1 MRKKPY
7 VDGDP
12 STQVTLT
19 AATAIEYKA
28 LRRALPGARVVQTG
42 VGLERVKGSLGDVVV
57 SCGLAGGL
65 RTDLPTGTVL
75 IPRTVRRPG
84 GSTLECDPMLVEAL
98 AESAHRLGIAPIFD
112 ALVTS
117 DTMLVGAA
125 RASWAAKGYAGV
137 DMETGL
143 ISAPRVAAVR
153 VVLDT
158 PENEIASD
166 WVSPLRAIMKP
177 WNWHQAIWL
186 AREAPRA
193 AALAASVVAAAQ
205 GLGTF

>member
-7 VDGDP
+7 VDGEP
-12 STQVTLT
+12 STQLTLI
-19 AATAIEYKA
+19 AATAIECKA

-42 VGLERVKGSLGDVVV
+42 VALERMSGSLGEVVV

-65 RTDLPTGTVL
+65 RPDLPTGTVL

-84 GSTLECDPMLVEAL
+84 GSTLQCDPMLVEAF
-98 AESAHRLGIAPIFD
+98 ADGARRLGIAPIFD

-125 RASWAAKGYAGV
+125 RATWAAKGYAGV

-143 ISAPRVAAVR
+143 ISAARIAAVR

-166 WVSPLRAIMKP
+166 WVSPLRAIVKP
-177 WNWHQAIWL
+177 WNWRQAVWL